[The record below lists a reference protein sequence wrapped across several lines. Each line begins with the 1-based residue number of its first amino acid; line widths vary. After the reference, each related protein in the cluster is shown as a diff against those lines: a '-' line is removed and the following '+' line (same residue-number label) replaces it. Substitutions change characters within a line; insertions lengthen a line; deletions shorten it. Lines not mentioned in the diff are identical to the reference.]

1 MVSKLNIDDIR
12 DLYNEQSVVLTQHFL
27 DKIEIRSIKLADI
40 KAAIMNGEIIEQYP
54 DDYPHPS
61 CLVLGFSDNKP
72 LHIVIGNNGD
82 MLWLITAYIP
92 NIDKWKDDYKT
103 RKVVS

>member
-1 MVSKLNIDDIR
+1 VVSKLIIENIR
-12 DLYNEQSVVLTQHFL
+12 DLYEVKAVVLTQHFL
-27 DKIEIRSIKLADI
+27 DKIEIRNIKLADI
-40 KAAIMNGEIIEQYP
+40 KVAIMNGEIIEQYP

-61 CLVLGFSDNKP
+61 CLVLGFSDSKP
-72 LHIVIGNNGD
+72 IHIVIGNSGD

-92 NIDKWKDDYKT
+92 NIDKWEDDNKT